1 MGKGGPKTA
10 VSTSDIPTRYQDF
23 VDSNLG
29 LASVL
34 ANRPYHRFEGPT
46 LAGFTP
52 DQIAAF
58 NQVRGMDAKRMPQ
71 QQAANAATVAAMNSV
86 TDPSVMMGKYQNA
99 FTEDVI
105 DNLTGDLRR
114 ERDAMNATARLQ
126 SPFGGSRAALV
137 EAENNR
143 NYLDR
148 LANATGQLRM
158 QNFQD
163 AARLGQSA
171 AGQMMQGAS
180 QMTNQAAANQRMGLE
195 AAGALSGIGQQIQGL
210 QQAAMADREKR
221 FLDELNYP
229 LQALNLRQQAVGMTP
244 MGSVSRTP
252 ITGGSGGISGLLGGL
267 GSLASG
273 LGAMGFGPCWVARE
287 AYGLDNPRWL
297 RFRDW
302 LFTKSPEWLFN
313 SYIKYGERFA
323 KFISNKPKVKSVIR
337 WMMDK
342 AID

>member
-1 MGKGGPKTA
+1 MGKGGSKTA

-58 NQVRGMDAKRMPQ
+58 NQVRGMDRQRMPQ
-71 QQAANAATVAAMNSV
+71 QQAGNAATAAAINSI
-86 TDPSVMMGKYQNA
+86 TNPATMMGKYQNA

-105 DNLTGDLRR
+105 DNLTTDLRR
-114 ERDAMNATARLQ
+114 ERDAMNATAKLQ

-163 AARLGQSA
+163 AARLGQSGT
-171 AGQMMQGAS
+171 GQLMQGAS
-180 QMTNQAAANQRMGLE
+180 QLTNQAAANQRMGLE

-252 ITGGSGGISGLLGGL
+252 ITGGGMDIGGLLSGAGGL
-267 GSLASG
+267 MKGIAALS
-273 LGAMGFGPCWVARE
+273 CWGARE
-287 AYGLDNPRWL
+287 CYGPDNPKWID
-297 RFRDW
+297 FRSWMFREAPDW
-302 LFTKSPEWLFN
+302 LFNT
-313 SYIKYGERFA
+313 YMKYGERFA

-342 AID
+342 VID

>member
-58 NQVRGMDAKRMPQ
+58 NQVRGMDAQRMPQ
-71 QQAANAATVAAMNSV
+71 QQAGNAATAAAINSI
-86 TDPSVMMGKYQNA
+86 TNPATMMGKYQNA

-105 DNLTGDLRR
+105 DNLTTDLRR

-163 AARLGQSA
+163 AARLGQSGTGQLMG
-171 AGQMMQGAS
+171 AGQQL
-180 QMTNQAAANQRMGLE
+180 TNQAAANQRMGLE

-244 MGSVSRTP
+244 MGSVSRVP
-252 ITGGSGGISGLLGGL
+252 ITGGSNIGGLLSGA
-267 GSLASG
+267 GSLMQGFAA
-273 LGAMGFGPCWVARE
+273 LGMCWVARE
-287 AYGLDNPRWL
+287 AYGVENPKWL
-297 RFRDW
+297 EFRHYM
-302 LFTKSPEWLFN
+302 FTKAPKWFFN
-313 SYIKYGERFA
+313 LYAKYGERFA
-323 KFISNKPKVKSVIR
+323 EFISNKPKVKSVIR

>member
-58 NQVRGMDAKRMPQ
+58 NQVRGMDAMRMPQ
-71 QQAANAATVAAMNSV
+71 QQAGNAATAAAINSI
-86 TDPSVMMGKYQNA
+86 TNPSTMMANYQNA

-126 SPFGGSRAALV
+126 SPFGGSRSALV

-163 AARLGQSA
+163 AARLGQSGT
-171 AGQMMQGAS
+171 GQLMQGAS
-180 QMTNQAAANQRMGLE
+180 QLTNQAAANQRMGLE

-210 QQAAMADREKR
+210 QQASMADREKR

-252 ITGGSGGISGLLGGL
+252 ITGGGMDIGGLLGGA
-267 GSLASG
+267 GSLMKGFAA
-273 LGAMGFGPCWVARE
+273 LGMCWVARE
-287 AYGLDNPRWL
+287 AYGVENPKWL
-297 RFRDW
+297 EFRHYM
-302 LFTKSPEWLFN
+302 FTKAPKWFFDL
-313 SYIKYGERFA
+313 YAKYGERFA
-323 KFISNKPKVKSVIR
+323 EFISNKPKVKSVIR

-342 AID
+342 VID

>member
-58 NQVRGMDAKRMPQ
+58 NQVRGMDAMRMPQ
-71 QQAANAATVAAMNSV
+71 QQAGNAATAAAINSI
-86 TDPSVMMGKYQNA
+86 TNPSTMMANYQNA

-158 QNFQD
+158 RNFQD

-171 AGQMMQGAS
+171 TGQLMQGAS
-180 QMTNQAAANQRMGLE
+180 QLTNQAGANQRMGLE

-210 QQAAMADREKR
+210 QQASMADREKR

-252 ITGGSGGISGLLGGL
+252 ITGGNSAAGLLGGL

-273 LGAMGFGPCWVARE
+273 LGAMGVKFCWVARE
-287 AYGLDNPRWL
+287 AYGPENPKWL
-297 RFRDW
+297 SFRTWMFAEAPDW
-302 LFTKSPEWLFN
+302 LFNL
-313 SYIKYGERFA
+313 YGKYGERFA

-342 AID
+342 VID

>member
-1 MGKGGPKTA
+1 M
-10 VSTSDIPTRYQDF
+10 S
-23 VDSNLG
+23 
-29 LASVL
+29 
-34 ANRPYHRFEGPT
+34 
-46 LAGFTP
+46 
-52 DQIAAF
+52 
-58 NQVRGMDAKRMPQ
+58 Q
-71 QQAANAATVAAMNSV
+71 QQAGNAATAAAINSI
-86 TDPSVMMGKYQNA
+86 TNPSTMMANYQNA

-126 SPFGGSRAALV
+126 SPFGGSRSALV

-163 AARLGQSA
+163 AARLGQSGT
-171 AGQMMQGAS
+171 GQLMQGAS
-180 QMTNQAAANQRMGLE
+180 QLTNQAAANQRMGLE

-210 QQAAMADREKR
+210 QQASMADREKR

-252 ITGGSGGISGLLGGL
+252 ITGGGMDIGGLLGGA
-267 GSLASG
+267 GSLMKGFAA
-273 LGAMGFGPCWVARE
+273 LGMCWVARE
-287 AYGLDNPRWL
+287 AYGVENPKWL
-297 RFRDW
+297 EFRHYM
-302 LFTKSPEWLFN
+302 FTKAPKWFFDL
-313 SYIKYGERFA
+313 YAKYGERFA

-342 AID
+342 VID